1 MEQSE
6 LLLYI
11 MRRWPAGLRGLRVMD
26 RRMGGSNRGEPE
38 GGHADRREKAI
49 VIMCE
54 EDVLGYGGMEAAET
68 KEMAD
73 SMAGLLRAWRRR
85 SNQVLVS
92 VLVLLRPLDLS
103 VLCVCFLYLRLC
115 GSTAWICIVACRCSR
130 GIDL

>member
-1 MEQSE
+1 
-6 LLLYI
+6 
-11 MRRWPAGLRGLRVMD
+11 
-26 RRMGGSNRGEPE
+26 MGGSNRGEPE

-103 VLCVCFLYLRLC
+103 VLVLSAPVWLHRLDLH
-115 GSTAWICIVACRCSR
+115 RCMQMQQGHRS
-130 GIDL
+130 LNPTH